1 MPHER
6 YRSLIGSIVITFSG
20 LTIADFNAYLGCLSL
35 ILGIGYQIW
44 KWHRAWVKSKADKAE

>member
-6 YRSLIGSIVITFSG
+6 YRSIIGSIVITFSG

-35 ILGIGYQIW
+35 IIGISYQIW
-44 KWHRAWVKSKADKAE
+44 KWHRAWVKSKAEKA